1 MASLYFEN
9 LLCAPHLPVAEEL
22 NPIFPNT
29 ITEASAT
36 AALLPITDD
45 DIQAA
50 LFSIPDTKAPGP
62 DGYNALFFKKSW
74 DVIKYDFI
82 AAIKYFFSNNSLP
95 RCVNATRVALV
106 PKQEQLVCLNDFRP
120 ISCCNVLYKCIA
132 KLLVIRLKA
141 ALVDVI
147 GPSQSAFIPGRNISD
162 AILLTQ
168 ELMHNYHHN
177 NGPGRCALKI
187 DLKKAFDTVSL
198 EFILAGLHAIG
209 IPHEMVNWIKICITT
224 VHYTININGALHGF
238 FKSTRGIRQG
248 DPLSPYLFVLAME
261 GLNGIL
267 QQSVNSSNFK
277 YHWRC
282 QQNKITH
289 LCFVDD
295 LMMFCHA
302 DLESII
308 VLKSSLDRFSKLS
321 SLTINHAK
329 SSLFMA
335 GVDDSLRSNIKD
347 NIGIH
352 EAALPMRY
360 LGVPLISSRL
370 THTACIPL
378 VERITSRIKLWTS
391 SSLTYVGRLQLI
403 KSVLFSIQVYWSSM
417 FILPCATIRKIE
429 SILAAFLWKG
439 NDSSTFLWYD
449 YWLPERTRFI
459 DVYPLRTLTA
469 TGLPWNAQVSTIIQ
483 DGQWHFPRD
492 VPAIQP
498 TLNSIHF
505 YPNPTSKDTYTW
517 IGHPSGKFSIAS
529 AWELLRA
536 RRPIN
541 NMHHLLWFAG
551 HIPRHSFILWLACLG
566 RLRTMDRLSAAGIIQ
581 NASCI
586 LCGLQT
592 ETHEHLFFNCT
603 TSRQVWQTV
612 NAVATI
618 YWPSCNWSDLLQWGA
633 VNYNK
638 KNDVQHLIA
647 CLLLTTTVYHLWQE
661 RNKRVFSNQYQSAS
675 TLAEEVFQQVRL
687 QLTTM
692 KFSGRIP
699 QKICNIWGLMD
710 SPPA

>member
-1 MASLYFEN
+1 MDSLRTTSANSSAAHEVSAEASSSSIPHNPVQSSSPSPTTVRKKKGGSWNIWGLNGLQKQKTIHSWIQKHNLDIFGLLETKIAASNLADIETKLTPPHWKYFSNIASSLTCRILVGWNPQQLHLTCIHSSSQWLTCEAVHHNFPSPVRITFIYGHNTPVERQSLWHYIVNESTQTTCPWTIMGYFNAIMHAGDKSGGDTSWPRHQDDFKNCITQSNLLQAPYTGLKYFWHNGQHGSQTIQKKLDWVFGNPQLFSTWPATHAIFQPRSISDHSAMLLNLQSPSQHPTSPFKFLNIWADRSDFIATVATSWQLPVYGNPMYQLTTKLRRLKIDLKMFHWQNTSNITGRVRNRIHSLQDDTGNTIHDPQELGRMASSYFEN
-9 LLCAPHLPVAEEL
+9 WLCAPHLPVAEEL

-36 AALLPITDD
+36 TALLPITND

-50 LFSIPDTKAPGP
+50 LFSIPDTRAPGP

-106 PKQEQLVCLNDFRP
+106 PKQEQP
-120 ISCCNVLYKCIA
+120 
-132 KLLVIRLKA
+132 
-141 ALVDVI
+141 
-147 GPSQSAFIPGRNISD
+147 
-162 AILLTQ
+162 
-168 ELMHNYHHN
+168 
-177 NGPGRCALKI
+177 
-187 DLKKAFDTVSL
+187 
-198 EFILAGLHAIG
+198 
-209 IPHEMVNWIKICITT
+209 
-224 VHYTININGALHGF
+224 
-238 FKSTRGIRQG
+238 
-248 DPLSPYLFVLAME
+248 
-261 GLNGIL
+261 
-267 QQSVNSSNFK
+267 
-277 YHWRC
+277 
-282 QQNKITH
+282 
-289 LCFVDD
+289 
-295 LMMFCHA
+295 
-302 DLESII
+302 
-308 VLKSSLDRFSKLS
+308 
-321 SLTINHAK
+321 
-329 SSLFMA
+329 
-335 GVDDSLRSNIKD
+335 
-347 NIGIH
+347 
-352 EAALPMRY
+352 
-360 LGVPLISSRL
+360 
-370 THTACIPL
+370 
-378 VERITSRIKLWTS
+378 
-391 SSLTYVGRLQLI
+391 
-403 KSVLFSIQVYWSSM
+403 
-417 FILPCATIRKIE
+417 RK
-429 SILAAFLWKG
+429 
-439 NDSSTFLWYD
+439 
-449 YWLPERTRFI
+449 RFI

-517 IGHPSGKFSIAS
+517 K
-529 AWELLRA
+529 
-536 RRPIN
+536 
-541 NMHHLLWFAG
+541 G

-566 RLRTMDRLSAAGIIQ
+566 RLHTMDRLSAAGIIQ

-592 ETHEHLFFNCT
+592 ETHEHLFFNYT

-612 NAVATI
+612 NTVATI

-638 KNDVQHLIA
+638 KNDVQHLIV

-699 QKICNIWGLMD
+699 QTICNIWGLMD